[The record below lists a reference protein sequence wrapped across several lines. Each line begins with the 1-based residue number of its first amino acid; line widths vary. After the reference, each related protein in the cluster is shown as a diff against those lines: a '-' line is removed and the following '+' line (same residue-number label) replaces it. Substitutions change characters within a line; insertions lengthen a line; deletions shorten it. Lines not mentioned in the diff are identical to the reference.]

1 MTIVNNRDRIVN
13 DLESTLTDLLSLID
27 LINDRIKLMHSNSY
41 KDTAYKL
48 SFESG
53 IIKLRNDVRK
63 TLSDSEQVL

>member
-41 KDTAYKL
+41 KDAAYKL